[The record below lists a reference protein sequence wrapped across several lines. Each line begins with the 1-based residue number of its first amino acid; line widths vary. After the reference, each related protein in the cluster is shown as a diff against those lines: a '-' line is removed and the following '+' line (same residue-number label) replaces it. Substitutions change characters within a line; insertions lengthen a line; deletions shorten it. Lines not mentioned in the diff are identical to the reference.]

1 MYFCISKEYQTAI
14 ESFIYKLKNNNIM
27 KKFILVL
34 VAVVAL
40 GFAGNAQNAIGVRG
54 AFGNST
60 SAELS
65 YLHGLGSANRLELDL
80 GWHNFKDWGSY
91 INLTG
96 IYQWNFNISGGLG
109 WFAGLGANVGLYT
122 GRNDNNIGLGFDA
135 QIGLEYK
142 FNIPLQVSI
151 DFRPQ
156 WDILGAGSGFG
167 YGVAL
172 GIRYCF

>member
-1 MYFCISKEYQTAI
+1 
-14 ESFIYKLKNNNIM
+14 M

-122 GRNDNNIGLGFDA
+122 GRNDNNIGVGFDA

-156 WDILGAGSGFG
+156 WDILGP
-167 YGVAL
+167 
-172 GIRYCF
+172 